1 MAYHFKLETVLKL
14 RRNLE
19 EVAQQKL
26 AKELMRLDVH
36 TRRLNE
42 VKKARVDLVAE
53 FEEKKREQM
62 DATFFTFYMNSIS
75 QREREIEGV
84 LQLVASQKK
93 AVAQARQELTE
104 KVRGKKVME
113 KAKERDYQKYLQEEL
128 KKEQNEA
135 DEQMVLRF
143 GRQGL

>member
-26 AKELMRLDVH
+26 AKELLRLDVH
-36 TRRLNE
+36 NRRLAE
-42 VKKARVDLVAE
+42 VQKARVDLIAE
-53 FEEKKREQM
+53 FEEKKKEPIL
-62 DATFFTFYMNSIS
+62 AAFFTFHMNSIS

-84 LQLVASQKK
+84 LQMIASQQK
-93 AVAQARQELTE
+93 AVLLARQELTE
-104 KVRGKKVME
+104 KVKGKKVME
-113 KAKERDYQKYLQEEL
+113 KAKERDFQKFQQEEL
-128 KKEQNEA
+128 KKEQNES

-143 GRQGL
+143 GR